1 MMKYKIDKWN
11 AVFLA
16 HWIGGISFLKSKTED
31 LKDIIDYWKD
41 KFHKVMGFIYDKIY
55 GRFENRDIDLYRNMA
70 DTLFINGI
78 MCEKN
83 ILMLLIRKIKTDI
96 IMINVKKCYNIK
108 RGEYKW
114 EKKEIYIMNNL
125 N

>member
-1 MMKYKIDKWN
+1 
-11 AVFLA
+11 
-16 HWIGGISFLKSKTED
+16 
-31 LKDIIDYWKD
+31 
-41 KFHKVMGFIYDKIY
+41 MGFIYDKIY

-108 RGEYKW
+108 RGEYK
-114 EKKEIYIMNNL
+114 
-125 N
+125 

>member
-1 MMKYKIDKWN
+1 
-11 AVFLA
+11 
-16 HWIGGISFLKSKTED
+16 
-31 LKDIIDYWKD
+31 
-41 KFHKVMGFIYDKIY
+41 MGFIYDKIY

-96 IMINVKKCYNIK
+96 IMINVKK
-108 RGEYKW
+108 
-114 EKKEIYIMNNL
+114 
-125 N
+125 